1 MNKIKELLQDA
12 DPLRNESAA
21 SLEYR
26 DGQRRT
32 VLAAASSAERREK
45 AIPNSKVRFVAML
58 AAAAIAVLFL
68 SERIWSP
75 LIRDV
80 YAAVRFEVRL
90 AEDQPAPGL
99 REAKVAGTD
108 RSIYLH
114 EEVVVTNADIA
125 TASLIRVGSV
135 YNVGVEF
142 NGTGA
147 AKMRAATGRHIGKPV
162 AILLDGQ
169 VIMAPVLRSPIDSSA
184 QITGNFTKA
193 EAERV
198 VTGII
203 GK

>member
-45 AIPNSKVRFVAML
+45 AIPNSRVRFVAML

-68 SERIWSP
+68 GERIWSP

-99 REAKVAGTD
+99 REAKVAGTG

-114 EEVVVTNADIA
+114 DEVVVTNGDIA
-125 TASLIRVGSV
+125 TASLIRVGSA
-135 YNVGVEF
+135 YNVRVEF
-142 NGTGA
+142 KASGA
-147 AKMRAATGRHIGKPV
+147 EKMRVATARHIGEPV
-162 AILLDGQ
+162 AILLDGE
-169 VIMAPVLRSPIDSSA
+169 VIMAPVLRSPIDNSA

-193 EAERV
+193 DAERV